1 MNDGTGRYGPHQV
14 MIPRVRRP
22 HKVMHIRRDKMPLQI
37 VPRRTDHLH
46 AGAFISIPDLRGI
59 LQITRTPENIA
70 PVQDGLLHVERLGYA
85 IYRKR
90 DYFLI
95 ADLLRRKVLNTISY
109 TRVPVL
115 VPVTVPA
122 HIGYLAQL
130 TAMHIHHATW
140 LKSIPVQVVEHLP

>member
-1 MNDGTGRYGPHQV
+1 MPALIIVLAHLGIPLTHGITHPRTGI
-14 MIPRVRRP
+14 IPSAAAY
-22 HKVMHIRRDKMPLQI
+22 LQRHLRLELH
-37 VPRRTDHLH
+37 VEDHGSPRHYRLGEIHL
-46 AGAFISIPDLRGI
+46 
-59 LQITRTPENIA
+59 
-70 PVQDGLLHVERLGYA
+70 QDGLLHVERLGYA

-122 HIGYLAQL
+122 HIGYFAQL
-130 TAMHIHHATW
+130 TAMHIHHTAG